1 MDESRI
7 NAVVVRPEVDQR
19 PYPSDSGPRGGDAGD
34 LLGPADEKCSKC
46 SATGDAVHRESVR
59 ALEPPQRAFRA
70 SAEVSVD
77 GQDGTATHKQEL
89 CHRDVPAQC
98 PPPQRPPPEAGP
110 PKGAESEPRRRTD
123 PPVDMQTRS
132 SLKTS
137 KAAGRRGAVHGV
149 DRSEVEAVCTE
160 RDLKRCDLR
169 PRGGSRSRPSG
180 DGHEER
186 EQARRAPQCASRFDA
201 ERLTPWGDDLATG
214 STRVVAGSWHRR
226 PRPAAPDRLGPTD
239 HVRSSRLGLFRLH

>member
-1 MDESRI
+1 
-7 NAVVVRPEVDQR
+7 
-19 PYPSDSGPRGGDAGD
+19 
-34 LLGPADEKCSKC
+34 
-46 SATGDAVHRESVR
+46 
-59 ALEPPQRAFRA
+59 
-70 SAEVSVD
+70 
-77 GQDGTATHKQEL
+77 
-89 CHRDVPAQC
+89 
-98 PPPQRPPPEAGP
+98 
-110 PKGAESEPRRRTD
+110 
-123 PPVDMQTRS
+123 MQTRS

-201 ERLTPWGDDLATG
+201 ERLTPWRADLATG
-214 STRVVAGSWHRR
+214 STRVVAGHGIVARGLRR
-226 PRPAAPDRLGPTD
+226 LTACGRLIMCDLRGWG
-239 HVRSSRLGLFRLH
+239 SSGSIDSVQEGA